1 MLTELYSIQF
11 YWRYL
16 YTINCQ
22 YLRKEANVY
31 HLISLNMKN
40 NLQLEIYSTFINKD
54 CLRKGLPVCKQQLF
68 KEIDHTFMKAGNFQ
82 FSAEAINW

>member
-1 MLTELYSIQF
+1 
-11 YWRYL
+11 
-16 YTINCQ
+16 
-22 YLRKEANVY
+22 
-31 HLISLNMKN
+31 MKN